1 VCQHWAAIVP
11 INKCDKLCIF
21 TTEMNITRNDY
32 QRLFSKW
39 LFAAVLILS
48 FFTFSGLVVKQ
59 QPKFAAQKTELVKAN
74 ESRAAKSITFN
85 RASKQIPGIFNTQG
99 TFSVQIISLARVHS
113 GQVKMQFI
121 NCRLH
126 KALPAGFFYRYK
138 TIPGTND
145 AEPVASA

>member
-1 VCQHWAAIVP
+1 MP
-11 INKCDKLCIF
+11 IKKCNKLCIF
-21 TTEMNITRNDY
+21 TTEMNITRNNY
-32 QRLFSKW
+32 QNLFSKW
-39 LFAAVLILS
+39 LLAAVLILS

-85 RASKQIPGIFNTQG
+85 RALRQIPGNFNTQG
-99 TFSVQIISLARVHS
+99 TFFAQIISLARVHS

-138 TIPGTND
+138 TIPNSND
-145 AEPVASA
+145 AEPIALA